1 MVLSL
6 PFWAIRGLVAVTTC
20 KDSQWFNFFL
30 SNSLGGILGGVS
42 SCVYLPSSN
51 RGLRKNM
58 MKQSKCQ
65 VLKRTEE
72 KGGYGANESQKLV
85 CDFLLVTFWGLFL
98 SYEFF

>member
-1 MVLSL
+1 
-6 PFWAIRGLVAVTTC
+6 
-20 KDSQWFNFFL
+20 
-30 SNSLGGILGGVS
+30 
-42 SCVYLPSSN
+42 
-51 RGLRKNM
+51 M